1 MENDSEKRRLQSEV
15 RALRSKLTGE
25 TGRANALKDTID
37 DTLEIL
43 SESTLWNKTTAIKRA
58 ILNLKNN

>member
-15 RALRSKLTGE
+15 IALKSKLTSE

-43 SESTLWNKTTAIKRA
+43 SESTLWNKNTSIKSCF
-58 ILNLKNN
+58 KQ

>member
-1 MENDSEKRRLQSEV
+1 MENNSENRRLQSEV
-15 RALRSKLTGE
+15 RTLVSKLTSE
-25 TGRANALKDTID
+25 TNRANALKDTID

-43 SESTLWNKTTAIKRA
+43 SESTLWNKNTSIKRA